1 VLVTD
6 ANFTDSIWPRVVSVR
21 VPIS

>member
-1 VLVTD
+1 VTD